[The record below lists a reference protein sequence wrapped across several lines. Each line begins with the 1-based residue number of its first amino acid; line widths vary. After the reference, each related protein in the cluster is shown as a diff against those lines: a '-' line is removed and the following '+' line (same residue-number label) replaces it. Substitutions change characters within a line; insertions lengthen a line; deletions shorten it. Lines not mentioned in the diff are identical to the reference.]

1 MKKKILFFGFR
12 HETNSFCPAP
22 ADLQAYKN
30 CKFKVGEE
38 VRTYCR
44 GLGTELGAF
53 LDVFEKRDDVELI
66 PVVEL
71 NATPSGPVTKEVYD
85 FVVEQ
90 VTAAIE
96 ANSPLDAVL
105 IGYHGAMVAEG
116 HPDGEG
122 DLLEIIRGLVGWE
135 IPIMA
140 SMDLHAN
147 VTPKMARCATALVPY
162 EEYPHIDMFETGYE
176 TAKMLEETLDGKLRP
191 VMAYRHIPF
200 LLPLFPTAHLQ
211 MRPLYDKAAE
221 LQAKAGMRCI
231 RFTHGFFPADFE
243 EMGMAVM
250 AIADGDRE
258 LAEQAAEEL
267 AQTIRDSIPS
277 LKLDYPTLDEALDRA
292 ILPGEGPVVLADASD
307 NPGAGGL
314 GDTTHI
320 LRRILERGITGAA
333 VATIRDPASAAACA
347 KAGVGS
353 TVELD
358 LGGWSDPAYSGGPIH
373 CTAYV
378 KMLTDGEYIFK
389 GKMSHGDLA
398 RHGLTAVVEIAGNTV
413 LVTTF
418 PKQPLDLEVFRA
430 HGIAPE
436 ERPILVTKSAV
447 HYRADYGKIAREMIG
462 LSLPGYAVPLPEGFR
477 YKNWKK
483 PV

>member
-122 DLLEIIRGLVGWE
+122 DLLEIIRGLVGWD

-162 EEYPHIDMFETGYE
+162 EEYPHIDTYETGFI
-176 TAKMLEETLDGKLRP
+176 AAAMMKETLEGKLHP
-191 VMAYRHIPF
+191 VMAYRYIPH
-200 LLPLFPTAHLQ
+200 LLPLIPSADPAIV
-211 MRPLYDKAAE
+211 PLYQLARKLE
-221 LQAKAGMRCI
+221 QQPGIRCV
-231 RFTHGFFPADFE
+231 RFSHGFFPADIPN
-243 EMGMAVM
+243 MGMAV
-250 AIADGDRE
+250 IVTADGDRD
-258 LAEQAAEEL
+258 LAERTAEEL
-267 AQTIRDSIPS
+267 ANAIESCKDS
-277 LKLDYPTLDEALDRA
+277 LHQNYMTLDEALD
-292 ILPGEGPVVLADASD
+292 ICLQPGEGPVVLADASD
-307 NPGAGGL
+307 NPGAGGM

-320 LRRILERGITGAA
+320 LRRVLERGVTGCAMA
-333 VATIRDPASAAACA
+333 IMKDPESVKACVA
-347 KAGVGS
+347 AGVGN
-353 TVELD
+353 TVKLS
-358 LGGWSDPAYSGGPIH
+358 LGGKSDPAYSGGPLEV
-373 CTAYV
+373 TAYV
-378 KMLTDGEYIFK
+378 KAITDGQFRNK
-389 GKMSHGDLA
+389 GKISRGALL
-398 RHGLTAVVEIAGNTV
+398 RLGTTAVVEIAGNLV
-413 LVTTF
+413 LVTSLNR
-418 PKQPLDLEVFRA
+418 QALDLEVFRS
-430 HGIAPE
+430 HGITPE
-436 ERPILVTKSAV
+436 DQKVLIVKSAI
-447 HYRADYGKIAREMIG
+447 HYRASYGTVARQMIP
-462 LSLPGYAVPLPEGFR
+462 LSLPGYAVPVPDGFHFR
-477 YKNWKK
+477 YWKG
-483 PV
+483 